1 MSIKQKII
9 SHISLFMF
17 IYLCLLNT
25 HISYSDGLL
34 DIITEPIS
42 KINTKTTS
50 VMPMQIIQDLI
61 PKQTSTVAVRKPLP
75 RIPSIQTER
84 VMPTFNIWSYLNLDS
99 KNVIMNHLKQKPD
112 IGYLIGKKTREQFE
126 RDSEKPSGGI
136 SLSMPSIFSGKILFL
151 DSLKAVPYLSSSPM
165 VVKMEDIN
173 LYLNEIL
180 PTEAPKFEVSS
191 TLEFVN
197 IENPESL
204 LNVLKDTAMIVIP

>member
-1 MSIKQKII
+1 MLIKQKII

-75 RIPSIQTER
+75 RITSIQTER

-99 KNVIMNHLKQKPD
+99 KNVIRKSD
-112 IGYLIGKKTREQFE
+112 
-126 RDSEKPSGGI
+126 
-136 SLSMPSIFSGKILFL
+136 
-151 DSLKAVPYLSSSPM
+151 
-165 VVKMEDIN
+165 
-173 LYLNEIL
+173 
-180 PTEAPKFEVSS
+180 
-191 TLEFVN
+191 EF
-197 IENPESL
+197 
-204 LNVLKDTAMIVIP
+204 K